1 MLIQSD
7 FAIPPVKAEITQ
19 HLKYDIAMGVDPKE
33 FELGC
38 SKKNLFLCAKFWTEY
53 NKKHGGFLTSCQKP
67 SDCDIDLNFL
77 HVIYKT

>member
-38 SKKNLFLCAKFWTEY
+38 SKKNLFYAPNSEPNITKNMAVF
-53 NKKHGGFLTSCQKP
+53 
-67 SDCDIDLNFL
+67 
-77 HVIYKT
+77 